1 MDHKEL
7 EQMISPK
14 FFCLITSAMKVI
26 NLDIQWHSTNPET
39 GYPGTDNPDRLLPSC
54 KYVENSTK
62 LICLLITGFR
72 IKYSTVLWLLELQ
85 IRRGRKV

>member
-26 NLDIQWHSTNPET
+26 NLDIQRHSTYPET
-39 GYPGTDNPDRLLPSC
+39 GYPGTHNPDRLVPSC
-54 KYVENSTK
+54 K
-62 LICLLITGFR
+62 
-72 IKYSTVLWLLELQ
+72 
-85 IRRGRKV
+85 